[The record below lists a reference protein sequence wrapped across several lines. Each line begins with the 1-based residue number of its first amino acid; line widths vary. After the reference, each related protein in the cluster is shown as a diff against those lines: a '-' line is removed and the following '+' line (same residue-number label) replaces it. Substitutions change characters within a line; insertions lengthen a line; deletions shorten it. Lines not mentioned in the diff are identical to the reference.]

1 MVESTIRFDNSNSW
15 KLICEKS
22 ECFECHLI
30 VFLKKK
36 QLDLRLSET
45 KNRLYHR
52 ILIPLHRIIINYC
65 SMANLNRIKVVLV
78 EKGKTGKWLAEEIG
92 KTPCT
97 VSKWCS
103 NSIQPDL
110 TTLNIIAKKLQVDI
124 RDLLVGTEK

>member
-1 MVESTIRFDNSNSW
+1 M
-15 KLICEKS
+15 
-22 ECFECHLI
+22 
-30 VFLKKK
+30 
-36 QLDLRLSET
+36 DLRLSET

-52 ILIPLHRIIINYC
+52 ILIPLHGIIINYC

-110 TTLNIIAKKLQVDI
+110 TTLNKIAKKLQVDI
-124 RDLLVGTEK
+124 RDLLVGTEKINF